1 MTDIVERLRAQRD
14 HADDW
19 RTLLCEDAAG
29 EIERLRAAL
38 ITTRLN
44 VSSLQAGYGFDFTSW
59 ATMIDKALGNVPN
72 G

>member
-1 MTDIVERLRAQRD
+1 MTDIVERLRAQKHPLRECQEA
-14 HADDW
+14 AD
-19 RTLLCEDAAG
+19 

-72 G
+72 D